1 MLLTFLVDTFFQ
13 VKAGAIKNMLAFK
26 KVIALKKGTNKI
38 EKKSKKLLNR

>member
-1 MLLTFLVDTFFQ
+1 MLLTFLADTFFQ

-26 KVIALKKGTNKI
+26 KVIALKKGTKI